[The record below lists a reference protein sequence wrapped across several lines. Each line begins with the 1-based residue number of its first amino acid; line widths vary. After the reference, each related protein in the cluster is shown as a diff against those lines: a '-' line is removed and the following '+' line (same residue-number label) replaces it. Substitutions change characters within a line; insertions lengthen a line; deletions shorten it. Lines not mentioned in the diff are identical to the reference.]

1 MVEGFLQLRQDTGQR
16 NLTDLGGNNPK
27 DQTNGNE
34 EIGSQT
40 ANPTTTL
47 SLSTCVS

>member
-1 MVEGFLQLRQDTGQR
+1 MVEAFLQLRQDTGWR

-27 DQTNGNE
+27 DQTNRNY

-40 ANPTTTL
+40 KNPTVIPLTL
-47 SLSTCVS
+47 HLYL